1 MTLGRDFEP
10 GGMLPR
16 LPLKVQCG
24 NLEVDRVR
32 RSARIAGSELELTPR
47 EHAVLLC
54 LADHVNRVILRSELL
69 EKIWSV
75 DKRGSNVLE
84 VYVRRLRRKFGTYA
98 IMIET
103 IRGFGYCLRPV
114 LGGLGTRPVS

>member
-10 GGMLPR
+10 GSMLPR
-16 LPLKVQCG
+16 LPVKVRCG
-24 NLEVDRVR
+24 NLEVDRVQ

-54 LADHVNRVILRSELL
+54 LADHVNRVIRRSELL

-84 VYVRRLRRKFGTYA
+84 VYVRRLRRKLGAYA

-103 IRGFGYCLRPV
+103 IRGFGYCLRP
-114 LGGLGTRPVS
+114 GLGALR